1 MVGSDEAQVVA
12 IPWSERFDLIA
23 SEYGWTDDQILD
35 LTPARV
41 RLCSEAIA
49 RRLFTESG
57 HRAMLQEL
65 HAKAI
70 IVGLAGLAQSK
81 KGSKGIQKYAKSL
94 QFWKRDDEV
103 EELPTTE
110 SIKRMFP
117 SG

>member
-1 MVGSDEAQVVA
+1 MVGSDEDPEVA

-35 LTPARV
+35 LTPARL
-41 RLCSEAIA
+41 RLVSEAVG
-49 RRLFTESG
+49 RRLFRESG
-57 HRAMLQEL
+57 HRAMLSEL

-70 IVGLAGLAQSK
+70 VNGLAGLAQSK

-94 QFWKRDDEV
+94 RFWTRDDEV
-103 EELPTTE
+103 EELPSTA

-117 SG
+117 GG